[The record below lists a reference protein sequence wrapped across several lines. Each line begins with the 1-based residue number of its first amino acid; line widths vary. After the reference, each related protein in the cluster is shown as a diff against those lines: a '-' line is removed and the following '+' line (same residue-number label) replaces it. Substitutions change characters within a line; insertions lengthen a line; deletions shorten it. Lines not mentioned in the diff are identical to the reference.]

1 MTIRKYWPTIFTIVI
16 IFIAVIILFEIL
28 NFRLYDNGGVNKK
41 LLVIEPFGPS
51 STNEF
56 IEKVNDHDPV
66 KLNNICNSFST
77 DSCKNSSF
85 CVLLDGERCVGG
97 NSNGPTFLTQD
108 GKDINYKNYIHKDVC
123 SGQCRPRD
131 K

>member
-1 MTIRKYWPTIFTIVI
+1 MIIRKYWPTIFTIVI
-16 IFIAVIILFEIL
+16 IFISVLILFEIL
-28 NFRLYDNGGVNKK
+28 NFNLNNNGGENKK
-41 LLVIEPFGPS
+41 RLVVESFGPS

-66 KLNNICNSFST
+66 KLNKICNSFST

-85 CVLLDGERCVGG
+85 CVLLDGNKCVGG

-108 GKDINYKNYIHKDVC
+108 GKDITFTNYIHKDVC
-123 SGQCRPRD
+123 RGQC
-131 K
+131 

>member
-1 MTIRKYWPTIFTIVI
+1 MIIRKYWPTIFTIVI
-16 IFIAVIILFEIL
+16 IFIFIITLFEIL
-28 NFRLYDNGGVNKK
+28 NFRLNNIQENKK
-41 LLVIEPFGPS
+41 RLVIEPFGPS

-56 IEKVNDHDPV
+56 IEKVNDNDPV
-66 KLNNICNSFST
+66 KLNKICNSFSN

-97 NSNGPTFLTQD
+97 NSHGPTFLTQD
-108 GKDINYKNYIHKDVC
+108 GKDINFKNFIHKDVC
-123 SGQCRPRD
+123 RGQCLTLS